1 MMIGLDIE
9 GFRRRHGLT
18 YRRLASMF
26 GVPSV
31 SQMRRYAIGAEML
44 RDERLERVLRESR
57 GEIDL
62 YAIHQRGLRWLR
74 EHGGVGPAITVSSLN
89 PGEAGKERSV
99 P

>member
-1 MMIGLDIE
+1 MTMMIGLDIE

-62 YAIHQRGLRWLR
+62 YAIHQRHCAGYVNMAELGQQLRCL
-74 EHGGVGPAITVSSLN
+74 L
-89 PGEAGKERSV
+89 
-99 P
+99 